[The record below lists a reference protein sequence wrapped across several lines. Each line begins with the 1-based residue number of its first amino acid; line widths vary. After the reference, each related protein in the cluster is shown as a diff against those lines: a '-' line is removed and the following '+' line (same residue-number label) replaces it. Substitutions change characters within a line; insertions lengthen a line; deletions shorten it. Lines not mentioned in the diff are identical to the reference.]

1 MAWYYTLKV
10 LNEQYNLKKK
20 KTFKNLNLIY
30 IRSSENIRNCFSLF
44 VSIMQLNL
52 DLSVNVDSSFQ
63 LN

>member
-10 LNEQYNLKKK
+10 LNEQYNFKK